1 MGFNVNSI
9 FNLFFEKNPI
19 LQPNNTNM
27 TTSEEQWYPKG
38 YFPLVVRVTDRKQ
51 NDEAP
56 DVGCSMDYSL
66 SAEDCLNRFVRKAQE
81 KYDMRMKDGSKRLGA
96 MVAEAVVA
104 VPFPDRELIRI
115 ELNVFASEMDDIC
128 GEADRFEFYMQ
139 SDF

>member
-19 LQPNNTNM
+19 LQLNNTNM

-56 DVGCSMDYSL
+56 DEGCSMDYSL

-81 KYDMRMKDGSKRLGA
+81 K
-96 MVAEAVVA
+96 
-104 VPFPDRELIRI
+104 
-115 ELNVFASEMDDIC
+115 
-128 GEADRFEFYMQ
+128 
-139 SDF
+139 